1 MLLQN
6 RFVLVNLAANV
17 AFVLCGSGIVRFQFL
32 LDQCGWVVVIQTI
45 VLLQTVLISE
55 YNFSFFLFFF
65 FFFIVLLDGDIGSV
79 GIFFVKENN
88 LEIFHYR
95 ICYEANVIKFIRF

>member
-17 AFVLCGSGIVRFQFL
+17 AFVLCDSGIVRFQFL

-65 FFFIVLLDGDIGSV
+65 FFSLCCWMEILEALVSFSLKRITSKYFIIEYAM
-79 GIFFVKENN
+79 KQM
-88 LEIFHYR
+88 
-95 ICYEANVIKFIRF
+95 